1 MLPVNPALFTLFV
14 GVMAVF
20 SFTPGPANLFAIA
33 TGVRGGPRTALVGV
47 AGMNA
52 ATLVWIAA
60 AALGLGALIAAF
72 PTVFRWL
79 AIAGGLY
86 VGWLGAKALW
96 AAATGNTP
104 PLEAGRGAATWGAAF
119 RDGFAVQIANPKIV
133 VFFTAVLPPFVD
145 PARAALPQLLLLGAV
160 VIALDVLAMSSYGV
174 AGGALAEALKKKR
187 ARRIFSCIVGVLLLG
202 AALLIVLRE

>member
-1 MLPVNPALFTLFV
+1 MLPVDPALFTLFV

-20 SFTPGPANLFAIA
+20 SFTPGPANLYAIA
-33 TGVRGGPRTALVGV
+33 TGVRGGPRAALVGV

-72 PTVFRWL
+72 PAAFRWL

-96 AAATGNTP
+96 AAAADAAP
-104 PLEAGRGAATWGAAF
+104 ALEAGRGSATSSAAF

-145 PARAALPQLLLLGAV
+145 PSRPALPQLLLLGAV

-174 AGGALAEALKKKR
+174 AGGALATALRERR
-187 ARRIFSCIVGVLLLG
+187 ARRIFSGVVGVLLTA
-202 AALLIVLRE
+202 AALMILLRD